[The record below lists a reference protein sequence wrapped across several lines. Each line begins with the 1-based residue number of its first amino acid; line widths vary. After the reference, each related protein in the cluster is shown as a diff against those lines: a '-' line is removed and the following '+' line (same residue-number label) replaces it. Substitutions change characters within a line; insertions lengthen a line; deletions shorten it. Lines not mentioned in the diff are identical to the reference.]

1 MRDALDSWF
10 PTIVKYA
17 GLGLMAYAVFVD
29 HLSHIA
35 LVTAASGMILFK
47 SVWGK

>member
-10 PTIVKYA
+10 PTIVRYG
-17 GLGLMAYAVFVD
+17 GLGLMAYAVFLD
-29 HLSHIA
+29 HLAHLA

-47 SVWGK
+47 SVWGR